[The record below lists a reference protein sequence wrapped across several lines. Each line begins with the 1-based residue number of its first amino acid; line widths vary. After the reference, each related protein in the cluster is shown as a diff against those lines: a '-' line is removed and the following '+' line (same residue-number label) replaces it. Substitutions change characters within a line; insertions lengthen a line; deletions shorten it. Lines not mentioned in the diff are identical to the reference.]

1 MSKKHV
7 IIVIA
12 LFFIGISSVAY
23 CFGNDAS
30 GDELI
35 DCDTAESQE
44 TSLSDGQNK
53 KYDKSVKNNVN
64 TSDNNTKSINKSE
77 SIIYIHICGEVREP
91 GVYELK
97 KKDARV
103 IDAIKAAGGITKEAS
118 TRAVNQAEKVTD
130 GQQIYIPSKE
140 EEKIDIISSQSAE
153 RVNKTDHVSGTSGDN
168 KDNNNT
174 AGKVNINTASEQEL
188 ITLPGIGSAK
198 AVKIIDYR
206 TAHGNFKKIEDIMK
220 IPGIKEG
227 LFNKISENIT
237 V

>member
-12 LFFIGISSVAY
+12 LFFIGVTTVAY
-23 CFGNDAS
+23 SFGNDAS

-35 DCDTAESQE
+35 DCDTVESQE
-44 TSLSDGQNK
+44 KSHSDDQDK

-64 TSDNNTKSINKSE
+64 ASDTNTKRVTELDSV
-77 SIIYIHICGEVREP
+77 IYIHIWGEVREP

-97 KKDARV
+97 NKEARV
-103 IDAIKAAGGITKEAS
+103 IDAIKAAGGLTKKAS

-140 EEKIDIISSQSAE
+140 EEKQDVTSNVVSQ
-153 RVNKTDHVSGTSGDN
+153 
-168 KDNNNT
+168 
-174 AGKVNINTASEQEL
+174 GKEASKININTASEQEL

-198 AVKIIDYR
+198 ASKIIDYR
-206 TAHGNFKKIEDIMK
+206 RANGNFKKIEDIMK

>member
-12 LFFIGISSVAY
+12 LFFIGVTTVAY
-23 CFGNDAS
+23 SFGNDAS

-35 DCDTAESQE
+35 DCDTVESQE
-44 TSLSDGQNK
+44 KSHSDDQDK

-64 TSDNNTKSINKSE
+64 ASDNNTKRVTELDSV
-77 SIIYIHICGEVREP
+77 IYIHICGEVREP

-97 KKDARV
+97 NKEARV
-103 IDAIKAAGGITKEAS
+103 IDAIKAAGGLTKKAS

-140 EEKIDIISSQSAE
+140 EEKQDVISNEVSSNVVSQGKEAS
-153 RVNKTDHVSGTSGDN
+153 
-168 KDNNNT
+168 
-174 AGKVNINTASEQEL
+174 KVNINTASEQEL

-198 AVKIIDYR
+198 ASKIIDYR
-206 TAHGNFKKIEDIMK
+206 RANGNFKKIEDIMK